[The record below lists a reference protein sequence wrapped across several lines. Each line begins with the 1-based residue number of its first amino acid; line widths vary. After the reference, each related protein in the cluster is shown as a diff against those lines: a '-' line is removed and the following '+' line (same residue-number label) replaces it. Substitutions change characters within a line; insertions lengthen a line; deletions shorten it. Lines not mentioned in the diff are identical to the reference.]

1 MAFDPERLLRKNWTS
16 VNEFAREMYV
26 MIKGGT
32 EPTPARAV
40 TPTPGPAMIP
50 NPTNVVQ
57 QVFNQHQQIANE
69 QMMARIDEVFA
80 VQAAKQ
86 SGYVSPPESHRVPE
100 PTPLPEKT
108 VEPAIPLISRGPGED
123 FQFASA
129 TAVAY
134 GEAPARVHE
143 THVQPARPYDFPDFI
158 SRPVATQGPPRPRP
172 AIPTPREVPQDI
184 QVKQELRETAE
195 AAEVRDYALDL
206 GGSEP
211 VPLESRYVGSTLDT
225 PIEGTS
231 FETPATYRVAD
242 MAPEA
247 EAAGPPA
254 YRTQGHDQE
263 IPPVPLIRVIPNTLE
278 VLIGVTDSDGV
289 SGLATSSG
297 SGTYG
302 TAGTGMCKFL
312 DFDNEGGVVY
322 ADEDPVQA
330 WNLSK
335 SSIGSTRPVFLML
348 VSNSWF
354 VFPVG
359 GGGVI
364 HGIVTATIGPYVV
377 GGSPG
382 TGKVQIFTKV
392 AGTWV
397 TSGVPVDVINWFNV
411 TAAVNK
417 HCLISDSDGG
427 YTLVSLDC

>member
-1 MAFDPERLLRKNWTS
+1 
-16 VNEFAREMYV
+16 
-26 MIKGGT
+26 
-32 EPTPARAV
+32 
-40 TPTPGPAMIP
+40 
-50 NPTNVVQ
+50 
-57 QVFNQHQQIANE
+57 
-69 QMMARIDEVFA
+69 
-80 VQAAKQ
+80 
-86 SGYVSPPESHRVPE
+86 VPE
-100 PTPLPEKT
+100 QAPLPEKT

-134 GEAPARVHE
+134 GEAPARVQE

-172 AIPTPREVPQDI
+172 AIPTPRKVPQDI

-195 AAEVRDYALDL
+195 AAAIRDYALDL
-206 GGSEP
+206 PVSEP

-231 FETPATYRVAD
+231 FETPATYQVAD
-242 MAPEA
+242 ITLEDEVAR
-247 EAAGPPA
+247 PPA
-254 YRTQGHDQE
+254 YRTQSHDQE
-263 IPPVPLIRVIPNTLE
+263 IPPFPLTIIPPNPLD
-278 VLIGVTDSDGV
+278 IMIAVTDDNGI
-289 SGLATSSG
+289 SGLTTSSASG
-297 SGTYG
+297 SYG

-312 DFDNEGGVVY
+312 DFDNDGAVVY
-322 ADEDPVQA
+322 AQEDKVQA
-330 WNLSK
+330 WNLSRSPIGGNRPVLLLL
-335 SSIGSTRPVFLML
+335 SSI
-348 VSNSWF
+348 SWF
-354 VFPVG
+354 VFPMG
-359 GGGVI
+359 GGALM

-397 TSGVPVDVINWFNV
+397 TSGDPVDVINWFNV

-417 HCLISDSDGG
+417 HCLIADADGG